1 MPNRRSRILSAAT
14 CCLILLAL
22 CDGVRVDASFTSS
35 IYENQVWNDATNSGI
50 FGNAGNYTV
59 SPQYTSGSYD
69 FSVASPPAVQWY
81 NMPRCIFVLINTD
94 TELHYG
100 YAYLERSLNGGGW
113 SDLGV
118 INSPV
123 NPGQNVLID
132 VGSRIGWSGS
142 LHNQTLQFRW
152 TIRDEYSIVLAQ
164 GTSPTIKLWDTAYP
178 TPTPTFT
185 PIATPA
191 PTPTPTPTQYML
203 PWPVVSILT
212 PPDTY
217 DTYKKY
223 TYTITYPYASEP
235 CTLIIQHS
243 LLAMDGNP
251 APVYL
256 ADTIVPNTSGTFTV
270 TKSAYDGE
278 TIYLLSRALSRG
290 WGYPIPCAWVGD
302 SQTWHSNNVPV
313 NWPIPNTPTP
323 TKTNTPIPTN
333 TPTWTPTPTA
343 TNTYPPDVTPPP
355 TNPFPP
361 TWTPT
366 PTATS
371 TFTPTFTNT
380 PTNTN
385 TPTVTPTPTNTLPP
399 DVTPPPTA
407 TFTNT
412 PTRTNT
418 PTNTNTPTRTSTPTP
433 TNTYTSTP
441 MPPAPD
447 ATLTPTVTVTPQPL
461 APIGFAVTD
470 IYNFDGIFNS
480 DQLDFPI
487 SPIELTNGIATSYRL
502 RYATGDVAAESVIN
516 LIALVPEPTQR
527 YNAAVPNNFSFEGIL
542 YSVTVRAENTHGN
555 SNLSKVLYTRATS
568 TPTVTPISPTYTL
581 TPTPTLT
588 QTPTQTWTPSPI
600 PIKFR
605 FVDFEGNAR
614 MPVVNP

>member
-256 ADTIVPNTSGTFTV
+256 ADTIIPNTTGTFTV

-290 WGYPIPCAWVGD
+290 WGYPIPCAWVSD
-302 SQTWHSNNVPV
+302 SQIWHSNNVPV

-333 TPTWTPTPTA
+333 TPTWTTTPTA

-355 TNPFPP
+355 TN
-361 TWTPT
+361 TY
-366 PTATS
+366 
-371 TFTPTFTNT
+371 
-380 PTNTN
+380 
-385 TPTVTPTPTNTLPP
+385 
-399 DVTPPPTA
+399 
-407 TFTNT
+407 
-412 PTRTNT
+412 
-418 PTNTNTPTRTSTPTP
+418 TPTRTSTPTP

-542 YSVTVRAENTHGN
+542 YSVTVRAELG
-555 SNLSKVLYTRATS
+555 RAS
-568 TPTVTPISPTYTL
+568 C
-581 TPTPTLT
+581 
-588 QTPTQTWTPSPI
+588 
-600 PIKFR
+600 R
-605 FVDFEGNAR
+605 
-614 MPVVNP
+614 